1 MDELDLEFCA
11 RCGARTIPT
20 QTPHVRYRSCPHCG
34 SDFYTNPRPC
44 NAIIITDVNGRV
56 LLTKRAFD
64 PGKGKWDLPGGF
76 IDCEETAEESVRR
89 EAQEEL
95 GVELD
100 DIKYM
105 NSGYDRYV
113 FKGMNY
119 HTLGFVFTAKIRG
132 AEAPQPHDDVS
143 EIRYFSREEIDM
155 DALAFPVLRTTLE
168 YFWDK
173 KEHRGL

>member
-1 MDELDLEFCA
+1 MDEIDCEYCA
-11 RCGARTIPT
+11 RCGARTIKPSSKYRHCDAC
-20 QTPHVRYRSCPHCG
+20 QTDY
-34 SDFYTNPRPC
+34 YINPRPC
-44 NAIIITDVNGRV
+44 NAIIITDASGRA

-64 PGKGKWDLPGGF
+64 PAKGKWDLPGGF
-76 IDCEETAEESVRR
+76 MDCEETAEESVRR
-89 EAQEEL
+89 EAREEL

-100 DIKYM
+100 DIAYM

-132 AEAPQPHDDVS
+132 AQVPQPNDDVS

-173 KEHRGL
+173 KG